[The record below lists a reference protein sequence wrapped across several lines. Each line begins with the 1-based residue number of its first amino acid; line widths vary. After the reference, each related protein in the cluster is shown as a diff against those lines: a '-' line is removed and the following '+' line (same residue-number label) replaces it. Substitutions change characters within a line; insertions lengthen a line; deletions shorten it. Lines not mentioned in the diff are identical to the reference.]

1 MKTISMNRVPD
12 EDRSVED
19 NSDEDHFDEDPFNE
33 DQFDLLRRPLLELTK
48 TISATRISA
57 KIIFRLDEDH
67 FGEEN
72 YRKPI
77 FGHDEVRF
85 NEDSLDEDHF

>member
-1 MKTISMNRVPD
+1 MKSIFRL
-12 EDRSVED
+12 
-19 NSDEDHFDEDPFNE
+19 DEDHFGKENFDEDHFRLDE
-33 DQFDLLRRPLLELTK
+33 DHFGEENFHEAQFLDLTK
-48 TISATRISA
+48 TISTKRISM
-57 KIIFRLDEDH
+57 KPTFRLDEDH